1 MDNQIAINYIK
12 ILRSEWVARR
22 AKEIERIDEYN
33 MKGAEIVASALELNK
48 DQMQHFISDLTNL
61 IDQLDTADRYQKSCI
76 ELINN
81 QFKK

>member
-12 ILRSEWVARR
+12 ILRSEWIARR
-22 AKEIERIDEYN
+22 VKQIERIDEYN
-33 MKGAEIVASALELNK
+33 MKGEEIVASALELNK
-48 DQMQHFISDLTNL
+48 DLMQHFISDLTNL

>member
-12 ILRSEWVARR
+12 ILRSEWAARR
-22 AKEIERIDEYN
+22 VKQIERIDEYN
-33 MKGAEIVASALELNK
+33 MKGEKIVASALELNK
-48 DQMQHFISDLTNL
+48 DLMQHFISDLTNL

>member
-33 MKGAEIVASALELNK
+33 MKGDEIVASALELNK
-48 DQMQHFISDLTNL
+48 DRMQHFISDLTNL
-61 IDQLDTADRYQKSCI
+61 IDQLNTADRYQKSCI

>member
-22 AKEIERIDEYN
+22 VKEIERIDEYN
-33 MKGAEIVASALELNK
+33 MKGDEIVASALELTK
-48 DQMQHFISDLTNL
+48 DRMQHFISDLTNL
-61 IDQLDTADRYQKSCI
+61 IDQVDTADRYQKSCI

>member
-33 MKGAEIVASALELNK
+33 MKGDEIVASALELNK
-48 DQMQHFISDLTNL
+48 DRMQHFISDLTNL